1 MAVMR
6 TTPHRPGI
14 AAAATIAV
22 LALGTGIAL
31 PAHAAPTPAPDPT
44 AVIEN
49 AGEPGAIDGSYIALL
64 DDSIEADSPAAG
76 ELADR
81 YGVEITS
88 AWDAVLNGIAVEATE
103 AQALELAA
111 DPLVEKVV
119 QDETVSLF
127 TETQPNPPSWGLDR
141 IDQPALPL
149 DNSYTYPAHA
159 GEGVTVYILDTGVR
173 YTHTDFGGRA
183 SFGFDAFGGN
193 GSDGNG
199 HGTHVAG
206 TVAGTA
212 HGVAK
217 KADLVSV
224 RVLNNSGSGTTQG
237 VIDGIDWV
245 TANASGPSVANM
257 SLGGGANAA
266 LDQAVRDS
274 IASGVTYVVAA
285 GNSNNNAGNSSPAR
299 VAEAITVA
307 SSTNAD
313 NRAASSSYGPVVDLF
328 APGQAITAP
337 WHTGDGATNTISGTS
352 MASPHVAGA
361 AALVLADAPG
371 ASPAQVWNTL
381 DSLAVPGVIGN
392 PGSGTPNKL
401 LQVPGGGSGGQPTA
415 VISHSCDD
423 TTLSCAFDG
432 GGSTSPTGS
441 ITGWAWDLGDGA
453 DGTGAV
459 TEHTYASA
467 GSYPVTL
474 TVTDSTGASASTS
487 VTVNVGAPAQQG
499 PTARIAGTCTN
510 YLFFHLCSINGTGS
524 TAGDSPIAT
533 YRWDLGDG
541 TGAEGA
547 TVSRIYTRGTWTITL
562 TVTDGNGLS
571 DTATATLTIP

>member
-1 MAVMR
+1 M
-6 TTPHRPGI
+6 
-14 AAAATIAV
+14 
-22 LALGTGIAL
+22 
-31 PAHAAPTPAPDPT
+31 
-44 AVIEN
+44 
-49 AGEPGAIDGSYIALL
+49 L
-64 DDSIEADSPAAG
+64 DDALEADSPAAG

-111 DPLVEKVV
+111 DPLVDKVL

-127 TETQPNPPSWGLDR
+127 TETQTNPPSWGLDR

-159 GEGVTVYILDTGVR
+159 GEGVTVYILDTGIR

-183 SFGFDAFGGN
+183 TAGFDAFGGN

-206 TVAGTA
+206 TAAGTA

-224 RVLNNSGSGTTQG
+224 KVLNDSGSGTIQG
-237 VIDGIDWV
+237 VIDGINWV

-285 GNSNNNAGNSSPAR
+285 GNSNNDARNSSPAR

-307 SSTNAD
+307 SSTSSD
-313 NRAASSSYGPVVDLF
+313 TRAASSSYGPVVDLF
-328 APGQAITAP
+328 APGQGITAP
-337 WHTGDGATNTISGTS
+337 WHTGDNATNTISGTS

-361 AALVLADAPG
+361 AALVLGETPG
-371 ASPAQVWNTL
+371 ASPSQVWDTL
-381 DSLAVPGVIGN
+381 DSLTVPGVIGN

-401 LQVPGGGSGGQPTA
+401 LQVPGGGGSDGRPTA
-415 VISHSCDD
+415 AISHSCDD
-423 TTLSCAFDG
+423 TTLTCVFDG
-432 GGSTSPTGS
+432 NGSTSPTGS

-453 DGTGAV
+453 NGTGAV
-459 TEHTYASA
+459 TEHTYASD
-467 GSYPVTL
+467 GRYTVTL
-474 TVTDSTGASASTS
+474 TVTDSTGGTASTS
-487 VTVNVGAPAQQG
+487 VTVNVGAPSQQG
-499 PTARIAGTCTN
+499 PTARITGTCTN
-510 YLFFHLCSINGTGS
+510 YLFFHLCSLSGTGS
-524 TAGDSPIAT
+524 TAGDSPISG
-533 YRWDLGDG
+533 YRWNLGDG
-541 TGAEGA
+541 TTANGA
-547 TVSRIYTRGTWTITL
+547 TVSHIYTRGTWTITL